1 MKSYLLLLST
11 CLTLVASAED
21 AYKQF
26 AGAPIDVSS
35 WSYQRALK
43 FERGGVVVLDVDA
56 MLLARASSDLRDVRI
71 VRMGRQIPFLVVK
84 PGTDSELAVPISEV
98 IDPKAP
104 LFSKWDIQL
113 PAEDFP
119 ASGLLLESTT
129 PMFEH
134 TLTVSEQLETPQGRT
149 ERIFGTAS
157 WKHQTGQPAKAC
169 HLTFRTA
176 PHAATIRLATTDTN
190 TPRAHISS
198 ARLVYPLRRLFFR
211 VPDTQ
216 PVYLCYGN
224 SQATNPRYDLEY
236 NRRDFESATKDTA
249 TLGPEE
255 KPSVHSAGINHLV
268 GNAASVWD
276 TIKIEITKLL
286 DLIDTSNPWHIGGLV
301 LGVLV
306 LLRILSKILSR
317 KEE

>member
-1 MKSYLLLLST
+1 MKSSLLLLSA

-43 FERGGVVVLDVDA
+43 FERGGVVVLNVDA
-56 MLLARASSDLRDVRI
+56 VLLARASSDLRDVRI

-84 PGTDSELAVPISEV
+84 PGTDSELSVPISEV

-104 LFSKWDIQL
+104 LLSKWDIQL

-119 ASGLLLESTT
+119 ASGLLLESATS
-129 PMFEH
+129 MFEH
-134 TLTVSEQLETPQGRT
+134 TLTVSEQQETPQGRM

-157 WKHQTGQPAKAC
+157 WKHQPGEPAKAC
-169 HLTFRTA
+169 LLTFRTP
-176 PHAATIRLATTDTN
+176 PHSATIRLATTDTN
-190 TPRAHISS
+190 TPRAQISS
-198 ARLVYPLRRLFFR
+198 ARIVYPLRRLFFR
-211 VPDTQ
+211 VPDTA

-224 SQATNPRYDLEY
+224 PQATNPRYDVEY
-236 NRRDFESATKDTA
+236 NRRDFESGTKDTA

-255 KPSVHSAGINHLV
+255 KPSVNSASINNLV
-268 GNAASVWD
+268 GNATSIWD
-276 TIKIEITKLL
+276 TIRIEITKLL
-286 DLIDTSNPWHIGGLV
+286 DLIDTSNPWHVGGLL

-306 LLRILSKILSR
+306 LLKILKKIFSR
-317 KEE
+317 NE